1 MATKTIIL
9 TKIFKP
15 RKKTYMMVLMLS
27 LLQTMNPS
35 NGKARVS
42 EVKHF
47 FRHYYQHRERLGL
60 VIDDYI
66 KGMESWKN
74 VTPGQVNEI
83 LEKPVEVLN
92 GSGVLRGGTRREEWV
107 GFSAEVW
114 KGMTDEKVKN
124 FREFTELELRDELN
138 ELWKKKHFSL
148 REDFGRVFQELD
160 QARTEHKFRTALPVV
175 ELLEKTLPNRLCK
188 LDFIQDRYVLKSSVG
203 KVAWAHFPWIAFMNR
218 RLTTN
223 VNEGVYVCYVFSKDL
238 KSVYLTFKH
247 SDEVRNNP
255 KKKQGRVNIKSAIE
269 RIRSQ
274 LDFTGFA
281 TDDLVN
287 IQNDYSSGNYLVG
300 TIAYKKYDRDNL
312 PSDEELF
319 SDLNKLL
326 GIYEGY
332 VDGETL
338 LPREENEE
346 EVDDVEPIDVLDFD
360 VKNSLWHIQ
369 NFIQTAGFTYPT
381 HLIEN
386 FYLSLKSKPF
396 TILAGISGTG
406 KTKLVK
412 LFAEALGATRDNGQ
426 FVLIPVRPDWN
437 DPADLIGYTDL
448 SGKFRPGELTKV
460 LREAADPLNFCK
472 PYFICLDEMN
482 LARVEH
488 YFSDL
493 LSIMETQEW
502 ELDENGEKTGR
513 ILTNDVVRYAETNAT
528 GDPCEVRL
536 HLPENVFLIG
546 TVNMDETTHPFSKKV
561 LDRANTIEFQHIELT
576 NLAGLDTPDG
586 SRPEAVHV
594 HQSFLRGEYLCLQ
607 DAWGEHSELIRQ
619 TSEQLEQVNAIL
631 QSIHAHVGY
640 RVRDAVCFYLIYN
653 QRFDLLPS
661 DVAFDLQLTQKILP
675 RIQGSSRSVQGVLV
689 ELMKFAAK
697 DGHKAKMKAEELD
710 NDASLLYAL
719 VHKSKDDDSFE
730 QHMRYPISARKIA
743 FMLRR
748 FDEDGF
754 TSYWLS

>member
-1 MATKTIIL
+1 MGNVSL
-9 TKIFKP
+9 PSVLSGIFKDAN
-15 RKKTYMMVLMLS
+15 KTYMMVVTLS
-27 LLQTMNPS
+27 ILSNMDHKTGRALLGRVELDFHNFYKVMEERNNRIDQPPKNIPS
-35 NGKARVS
+35 WSDASLFAIRGVMARPI
-42 EVKHF
+42 
-47 FRHYYQHRERLGL
+47 ERLG
-60 VIDDYI
+60 
-66 KGMESWKN
+66 K
-74 VTPGQVNEI
+74 I
-83 LEKPVEVLN
+83 LEKGIE
-92 GSGVLRGGTRREEWV
+92 GGRKWI
-107 GFSAEVW
+107 GFKPEVW
-114 KGMTDEKVKN
+114 
-124 FREFTELELRDELN
+124 
-138 ELWKKKHFSL
+138 
-148 REDFGRVFQELD
+148 
-160 QARTEHKFRTALPVV
+160 AL
-175 ELLEKTLPNRLCK
+175 
-188 LDFIQDRYVLKSSVG
+188 
-203 KVAWAHFPWIAFMNR
+203 M
-218 RLTTN
+218 
-223 VNEGVYVCYVFSKDL
+223 
-238 KSVYLTFKH
+238 
-247 SDEVRNNP
+247 SDDV
-255 KKKQGRVNIKSAIE
+255 I
-269 RIRSQ
+269 SQ
-274 LDFTGFA
+274 LRQYADQEIRKI
-281 TDDLVN
+281 LSWN
-287 IQNDYSSGNYLVG
+287 
-300 TIAYKKYDRDNL
+300 
-312 PSDEELF
+312 
-319 SDLNKLL
+319 
-326 GIYEGY
+326 
-332 VDGETL
+332 
-338 LPREENEE
+338 E
-346 EVDDVEPIDVLDFD
+346 EVDDVEPMGDLDFD
-360 VKNSLWHIQ
+360 VKGFMLHIQ

-502 ELDENGEKTGR
+502 ELDENGERTGR

-576 NLAGLDTPDG
+576 NLAGLDTTDG

-689 ELMKFAAK
+689 ELMRFAAK

>member
-1 MATKTIIL
+1 MEL
-9 TKIFKP
+9 PNEFSGIFQKAI
-15 RKKTYMMVLMLS
+15 KTYMMVLIQSVLKTMDRTTGKVSQSDVEQSFQDYYKKREEKKLVNEVPPKGHLS
-27 LLQTMNPS
+27 WGDASPS
-35 NGKARVS
+35 EIRDILKRPKQGLSKILDYWETGGDKWIGFKS
-42 EVKHF
+42 EVWAKMDDD
-47 FRHYYQHRERLGL
+47 
-60 VIDDYI
+60 VISKLNQFAEQKIRNYFAMNSQVVMVSDD
-66 KGMESWKN
+66 EVSVR
-74 VTPGQVNEI
+74 VTKIE
-83 LEKPVEVLN
+83 
-92 GSGVLRGGTRREEWV
+92 T
-107 GFSAEVW
+107 
-114 KGMTDEKVKN
+114 
-124 FREFTELELRDELN
+124 
-138 ELWKKKHFSL
+138 
-148 REDFGRVFQELD
+148 
-160 QARTEHKFRTALPVV
+160 
-175 ELLEKTLPNRLCK
+175 
-188 LDFIQDRYVLKSSVG
+188 FIQ
-203 KVAWAHFPWIAFMNR
+203 A
-218 RLTTN
+218 
-223 VNEGVYVCYVFSKDL
+223 
-238 KSVYLTFKH
+238 
-247 SDEVRNNP
+247 
-255 KKKQGRVNIKSAIE
+255 
-269 RIRSQ
+269 
-274 LDFTGFA
+274 
-281 TDDLVN
+281 
-287 IQNDYSSGNYLVG
+287 
-300 TIAYKKYDRDNL
+300 
-312 PSDEELF
+312 
-319 SDLNKLL
+319 
-326 GIYEGY
+326 
-332 VDGETL
+332 
-338 LPREENEE
+338 
-346 EVDDVEPIDVLDFD
+346 
-360 VKNSLWHIQ
+360 
-369 NFIQTAGFTYPT
+369 AGFTYPT

-412 LFAEALGATRDNGQ
+412 LFAEALGATKDNGQ

-607 DAWGEHSELIRQ
+607 DAWGEHSELIRK